1 MKNRRNI
8 IIAFLLCACL
18 IVGVGYAAVGDVLD
32 VDGTAE
38 LGLESERNF
47 DSNIYFTDAKAF
59 QSGDS
64 ASTTPTNPDK
74 VTFSVTSVTGDDTTA
89 FFKFTFV
96 NKNTEAVTVY
106 LSNFLTS
113 ERILDKETG
122 NAQQTVENNR
132 IYSVKFSICDKK
144 HASEAEISSQG
155 HHLHDAQEGVHNFT
169 GDTHDNGAFAVNGG
183 ATAYLYVAVSLNS
196 DYDANGEVD
205 GIQILAPNATVSANF
220 GLEFSIWDAVVT
232 EGEGN

>member
-122 NAQQTVENNR
+122 DAEQTDENNR
-132 IYSVKFSICDKK
+132 IYSVKFSICDKE
-144 HASEAEISSQG
+144 HTSETEISSQDG
-155 HHLHDAQEGVHNFT
+155 HHLHDADEGVHNFT
-169 GDTHDNGAFAVNGG
+169 GDIHVNGAFAVDGG
-183 ATAYLYVAVSLNS
+183 STAYLYVAVSLNS
-196 DYDANGEVD
+196 NYNLD
-205 GIQILAPNATVSANF
+205 PNATVSANF

-232 EGEGN
+232 EG